1 MIATLKL
8 KEIKKTR
15 VTLYDINLPLRV
27 YTKLNG
33 HWFPKDRIK
42 EVWHDLVRVVDTG
55 NNIVSE

>member
-1 MIATLKL
+1 MVATLKL
-8 KEIKKTR
+8 KERKKTR

-33 HWFPKDRIK
+33 HWFPKGRIK
-42 EVWHDLVRVVDTG
+42 EVSHDLIRVVDTG